1 MHTILQLLIDG
12 LTRFQNDEC
21 TYALLAAVSYLDA
34 WAYMIHNANSEAID
48 PIALAPLIPAVS
60 TEASDEIESKYNI
73 RKDSRMIAANPV
85 NDRWIQGPP
94 PVFLNNEA
102 PVSSRILDALACA
115 FRTCCDTANGKHC
128 ESKTPSVTATAVLCH
143 ENELCSRNMVLSAYT
158 LLQQDTEKSNGQQ
171 LVVSSMDAF
180 FENGGTDNDLT
191 DGQVSTLLAVCNSVI
206 QNPLVLFHPGPTYH
220 MITNAAVLLA
230 HLLNGMATTKESWD
244 EMESTLYD
252 EVYDTYGA
260 IRRVLILHR
269 RKLPAKIRCHDLPRA
284 TVDLGE
290 TLLCSSRS
298 CQGFVLQACS
308 PCVAAERAK
317 QAEEQLKVIE
327 AQEAEAMD
335 LGELPRDT
343 FPDFD
348 MDDDTLLDMITGLI
362 QH

>member
-1 MHTILQLLIDG
+1 
-12 LTRFQNDEC
+12 
-21 TYALLAAVSYLDA
+21 
-34 WAYMIHNANSEAID
+34 MIHNADDGKAADQSTLSAIPVVTTSSETAM
-48 PIALAPLIPAVS
+48 
-60 TEASDEIESKYNI
+60 DEIESKYNI
-73 RKDSRMIAANPV
+73 RKDSRMIASNPV
-85 NDRWIQGPP
+85 NGHWIQGPP

-102 PVSSRILDALACA
+102 PISSRVLDALACA
-115 FRTCCDTANGKHC
+115 FRTCCDTANGKNC
-128 ESKTPSVTATAVLCH
+128 RSKTPSVTATAVLCH
-143 ENELCSRNMVLSAYT
+143 ENELCSRNMVLSAYS
-158 LLQQDTEKSNGQQ
+158 LLQQDTEKSDGQQ

-180 FENGGTDNDLT
+180 FENGGADYELT
-191 DGQVSTLLAVCNSVI
+191 DGQVHTLMAVCNSVI
-206 QNPLVLFHPGPTYH
+206 QNPLVLYHPGPTYH

-230 HLLNGMATTKESWD
+230 HLLNGMTEKDALD

-290 TLLCSSRS
+290 TLLCTSSS

-308 PCVAAERAK
+308 PCVAAERAQ
-317 QAEEQLKVIE
+317 QAAERLKVIE
-327 AQEAEAMD
+327 AQEEEAMD

-348 MDDDTLLDMITGLI
+348 VDDDTLLDMITGLI
-362 QH
+362 QQ